1 MLPRIIAFVTLATLA
16 AYASASSLYKC
27 QSANGRFVY
36 SDTPCRK
43 DAETIYKKQS
53 SPDISGSVGRDE
65 FVEPDKTGESEAQA
79 DVTAAYV
86 FRARFV
92 SAMSSLAPIKVASTE
107 YHMTQGKWPRDL
119 QELGLDS
126 KTVNS
131 SLVDRVTIKD
141 GGAIVADLNQSFGTR
156 KKIVLTPKVVMGG
169 TQVEWSCASNFTSAQ
184 LGGPQKICDSRNVY

>member
-1 MLPRIIAFVTLATLA
+1 MFLRIITFAALTTLA

-65 FVEPDKTGESEAQA
+65 FVEPDKTGESESQA

-119 QELGLDS
+119 QALGLDP

-131 SLVDRVTIKD
+131 SLVDRVIIKD
-141 GGAIVADLNQSFGTR
+141 GGAIVADLNQSFGMR

-169 TQVEWSCASNFTSAQ
+169 TQVEWGCASNFTSVQ

>member
-1 MLPRIIAFVTLATLA
+1 MLPRIIAFAVLSTLA
-16 AYASASSLYKC
+16 AYAGASSLYKC

-53 SPDISGSVGRDE
+53 SLDISGSVGRDE
-65 FVEPDKTGESEAQA
+65 YVEPDKTGESEAEA

-92 SAMSSLAPIKVASTE
+92 SAISSLAPLKVASTE
-107 YHMTQGKWPRDL
+107 YHMAQGKWPRDV
-119 QELGLDS
+119 QALGLDP

-169 TQVEWSCASNFTSAQ
+169 THVEWSCASNFTSAQ